1 MVDDTHDLAPLTVVD
16 DPSSEVDLDT
26 GGSAGAEVAAR
37 VAAARID
44 GAASVRTGDP
54 RAARRAAT
62 VIDAIVA
69 AGARDRERGT

>member
-1 MVDDTHDLAPLTVVD
+1 MVDVAPGLPPLTLVD

-26 GGSAGAEVAAR
+26 GGSDGAEVAAL

-44 GAASVRTGDP
+44 GAATVRTGDP
-54 RAARRAAT
+54 RAAHRAAT

-69 AGARDRERGT
+69 AGARDRERAT